1 MGMRT
6 LGALRRC
13 RGMVGGW
20 SVGGWAVGFALLVS
34 VGGNGPA
41 AFAGDA
47 PPAAP
52 AVEPVDAVA
61 LDAAVRQHVKD
72 KANDAVRADVVAIGK
87 GYASVDAKGQKLLA
101 AALAF
106 VAKTVQDDAVRRATI
121 EAVGETKDKALS
133 GVLRPFL
140 AQPDRKVLP
149 PLLKPALEAAG
160 KLADDELVVPLMSI
174 VKDSKHVE
182 AAALAMKA
190 FAGYG
195 ASKKARNGIVRD
207 LIGTVAKDQP
217 GVGKRWEKDGDS
229 GPYETARTRTGEE
242 TQTRYQA
249 LSAALVPTLNAMT
262 GQNCGSAEDWFA
274 LFERYK
280 SSPGDLFAK

>member
-1 MGMRT
+1 MRMRSI
-6 LGALRRC
+6 GSFRRF
-13 RGMVGGW
+13 RGW
-20 SVGGWAVGFALLVS
+20 SRGWAFGFALLAS

-41 AFAGDA
+41 AVAGDA
-47 PPAAP
+47 PPSTP
-52 AVEPVDAVA
+52 AVEPTDAVA
-61 LDAAVRQHVKD
+61 LDAQLRQHVKD
-72 KANDAVRADVVAIGK
+72 KATDAVRADVVAIGK
-87 GYASVDAKGQKLLA
+87 GFAAADAKGQKLLA
-101 AALAF
+101 STLTFAA
-106 VAKTVQDDAVRRATI
+106 KNVQDDAVRKAVI
-121 EAVGETKDKALS
+121 EAVGETKDKTLS

-140 AQPDRKVLP
+140 AQPDKKVMP
-149 PLLKPALEAAG
+149 PLLKPALEAAA
-160 KLADDELVVPLMSI
+160 KLADDELVVPLMTI
-174 VKDSKHVE
+174 VKDSKHME
-182 AAALAMKA
+182 AAALALKA

-207 LIGTVAKDQP
+207 LIGTVSKDQP

-229 GPYETARTRTGEE
+229 GPYETARTRTGDE

>member
-1 MGMRT
+1 MGMRVN
-6 LGALRRC
+6 GSFRRFGG
-13 RGMVGGW
+13 RIGGW
-20 SVGGWAVGFALLVS
+20 VVGFALVGS
-34 VGGNGPA
+34 AGGNGSVA
-41 AFAGDA
+41 VAGDT

-52 AVEPVDAVA
+52 AAPAEAGDTDAVA
-61 LDAAVRQHVKD
+61 LDAQLRQHVKD
-72 KANDAVRADVVAIGK
+72 KATDAIRADVVAIGK
-87 GYASVDAKGQKLLA
+87 AYASVDAKGQKLLG
-101 AALAF
+101 AALTF
-106 VAKTVQDDAVRRATI
+106 VGKSVQEEPVRKAVL

-140 AQPDRKVLP
+140 AQPDKKVLP

-160 KLADDELVVPLMSI
+160 KLADEELVVPIMAI
-174 VKDSKHVE
+174 VKDSKHTE
-182 AAALAMKA
+182 AAAMAMRA

-195 ASKKARNGIVRD
+195 TSKKARNGIVRD
-207 LIGTVAKDQP
+207 LIATVAKDQP

-274 LFERYK
+274 LFEKYK

>member
-1 MGMRT
+1 M
-6 LGALRRC
+6 
-13 RGMVGGW
+13 
-20 SVGGWAVGFALLVS
+20 AV
-34 VGGNGPA
+34 
-41 AFAGDA
+41 AGDT

-52 AVEPVDAVA
+52 AVEPTDAVA
-61 LDAAVRQHVKD
+61 LDAQVRQHVKD
-72 KANDAVRADVVAIGK
+72 KATDAVRSDVVAIGK
-87 GYASVDAKGQKLLA
+87 GFAAADAKGQKLLA
-101 AALAF
+101 AALTF
-106 VAKTVQDDAVRRATI
+106 VAKNVQDEPVRKAVI
-121 EAVGETKDKALS
+121 EAVGETKDKTLS

-140 AQPDRKVLP
+140 AQPDKKVMP

-160 KLADDELVVPLMSI
+160 KLADEELVAPLMAI
-174 VKDSKHVE
+174 VKDSKHME
-182 AAALAMKA
+182 AAALALKA

-229 GPYETARTRTGEE
+229 GPYETARTRTGDE

>member
-1 MGMRT
+1 MGMRVN
-6 LGALRRC
+6 GSFRRFGG
-13 RGMVGGW
+13 RIGGW
-20 SVGGWAVGFALLVS
+20 VVGFALVGS
-34 VGGNGPA
+34 AGGNGSVA
-41 AFAGDA
+41 VAGDT

-52 AVEPVDAVA
+52 AAPAEAGATDAVA
-61 LDAAVRQHVKD
+61 LDAQLRQHVKD
-72 KANDAVRADVVAIGK
+72 KATDAIRADVVAIGK
-87 GYASVDAKGQKLLA
+87 AYASVDAKGQKLLG
-101 AALAF
+101 AALTF
-106 VAKTVQDDAVRRATI
+106 VGKSVQEEPVRKAVL

-140 AQPDRKVLP
+140 AQPDKKVLP

-160 KLADDELVVPLMSI
+160 KLADEELVVPIMAI
-174 VKDSKHVE
+174 VKDSKHTE
-182 AAALAMKA
+182 AAAMAMRA

-195 ASKKARNGIVRD
+195 TSKKARNGIVRD
-207 LIGTVAKDQP
+207 LIATVAKDQP

-274 LFERYK
+274 LFEKYK

>member
-1 MGMRT
+1 MGMRMIAASA
-6 LGALRRC
+6 GLRGRF
-13 RGMVGGW
+13 GGW
-20 SVGGWAVGFALLVS
+20 VFAFALVGS
-34 VGGNGPA
+34 AGGNGSA
-41 AFAGDA
+41 AFAGDSPPE

-52 AVEPVDAVA
+52 AEAGTPDAAA
-61 LDAAVRQHVKD
+61 LDAQLRQHVKD
-72 KANDAVRADVVAIGK
+72 KAFDAVRADAVAIGK
-87 GYASVDAKGQKLLA
+87 AYAAVDAKGQKLLG
-101 AALAF
+101 AALSFA
-106 VAKTVQDDAVRRATI
+106 ARSVQEEPVRKAVI

-140 AQPDRKVLP
+140 AQPDKRVLP

-160 KLADDELVVPLMSI
+160 KLADEELVTPLMTI
-174 VKDSKHVE
+174 VKDSKHTE
-182 AAALAMKA
+182 AAALALRA

-207 LIGTVAKDQP
+207 LIGTVSKDQP

-280 SSPGDLFAK
+280 SSPGDLFAR

>member
-1 MGMRT
+1 MGMRVN
-6 LGALRRC
+6 GSFRRFGG
-13 RGMVGGW
+13 RIGGW
-20 SVGGWAVGFALLVS
+20 VVGFALVGS
-34 VGGNGPA
+34 AGGNGSVA
-41 AFAGDA
+41 VAGDT

-52 AVEPVDAVA
+52 AAPAEAGDTDAVA
-61 LDAAVRQHVKD
+61 LDAQLRQHVKD
-72 KANDAVRADVVAIGK
+72 KATDAIRADVVAIGK
-87 GYASVDAKGQKLLA
+87 AYASVDAKGQKLLG
-101 AALAF
+101 AALTF
-106 VAKTVQDDAVRRATI
+106 VGKSVQEEPVRKAVL

-140 AQPDRKVLP
+140 AQPDKKVLP

-160 KLADDELVVPLMSI
+160 KLADEELVVPIMAI
-174 VKDSKHVE
+174 VKDSKHTE
-182 AAALAMKA
+182 AAALAMRA

-195 ASKKARNGIVRD
+195 TSKKARNGIVRD
-207 LIGTVAKDQP
+207 LIATVAKDQP

-274 LFERYK
+274 LFEKYK

>member
-1 MGMRT
+1 MGMRVN
-6 LGALRRC
+6 GSFRRFGG
-13 RGMVGGW
+13 RVGGW
-20 SVGGWAVGFALLVS
+20 VIGFALVGS
-34 VGGNGPA
+34 AGGNGSVA
-41 AFAGDA
+41 AAGDT

-52 AVEPVDAVA
+52 AAPAEAGATDAVA
-61 LDAAVRQHVKD
+61 LDAQLRQHVKD
-72 KANDAVRADVVAIGK
+72 KATDAIRADVVAIGK
-87 GYASVDAKGQKLLA
+87 AYASVDAKGQKLLG
-101 AALAF
+101 AALTF
-106 VAKTVQDDAVRRATI
+106 VGKSVQEEPVRKAVI

-140 AQPDRKVLP
+140 AQPDKKVLP

-160 KLADDELVVPLMSI
+160 KLADEELVVPIMAV
-174 VKDSKHVE
+174 VKDSKHTE
-182 AAALAMKA
+182 AAALAMRA

-207 LIGTVAKDQP
+207 LIATVAKDQP

-274 LFERYK
+274 LFEKYK